1 MKEYIKEYDTYEDT
15 QYSSYE
21 DSSYEEAS
29 EDSTEDAQEKSF
41 VGECLSAIGDGFKTA
56 LGVDDKFFIV
66 RVVASC
72 FLTLALFFGVVY
84 YVWGS
89 SVKQTIT
96 ETEHGEGIV
105 TEKTPNVLTIKVG
118 EEYFLFS
125 VDEQTYCKYH
135 EGDTATVAYTKVTQE
150 HNKFKP
156 KTDVSW
162 TVDGVPAKNDRSGD
176 IYLQAINQKAEEE
189 RRKKQEEYS
198 LLIDTLLVPNNS

>member
-15 QYSSYE
+15 QY
-21 DSSYEEAS
+21 SSYEEAS

-66 RVVASC
+66 RAVASG
-72 FLTLALFFGVVY
+72 FITLALFFGVAY

-96 ETEHGEGIV
+96 ETGHSEGVV

-135 EGDTATVAYTKVTQE
+135 EGDKATVAYTKITQE
-150 HNKFKP
+150 LNKFKP
-156 KTDVSW
+156 KTNVSW
-162 TVDGVPAKNDRSGD
+162 TVDGASAENDRSGD
-176 IYLQAINQKAEEE
+176 IYLQAINQKAAEE
-189 RRKKQEEYS
+189 RRKEQEQEDI
-198 LLIDTLLVPNNS
+198 LLLSPNSWE

>member
-21 DSSYEEAS
+21 DVS
-29 EDSTEDAQEKSF
+29 EDSTEDTQKKSF
-41 VGECLSAIGDGFKTA
+41 VGKCLSAIGDGFNTV

-72 FLTLALFFGVVY
+72 FLTLALFFGIVY

-96 ETEHGEGIV
+96 ETGHAEGVV

-118 EEYFLFS
+118 EEYFFFS

-135 EGDTATVAYTKVTQE
+135 EGDKATVAYTKVTKE
-150 HNKFKP
+150 LNKFKP
-156 KTDVSW
+156 KTNVSW
-162 TVDGVPAKNDRSGD
+162 TVDGASAENDRSGD
-176 IYLQAINQKAEEE
+176 IYLQAINQKASEES
-189 RRKKQEEYS
+189 RKKQLE
-198 LLIDTLLVPNNS
+198 DTLLMSPNYMSPNSWE